1 MIRLV
6 VSTAMLLSGLV
17 GPVAATD
24 TEVITEV
31 TGKIR
36 EFVAG
41 MAIGEVQ
48 AASVADE
55 QIIAYSSG
63 GMWEYLSGAEFI
75 ASMTE
80 GPKLVAKGY
89 HIKVR
94 LLGDAKD
101 VAYASYYLGG
111 KITQDGEVIVV
122 DYRTRVSQVLQK
134 DGKNWVIVATHAS
147 PLFGG
152 SGVPAD

>member
-24 TEVITEV
+24 TEVIKEV

-41 MAIGEVQ
+41 MAKGEVQ

-89 HIKVR
+89 HINVR

>member
-1 MIRLV
+1 
-6 VSTAMLLSGLV
+6 
-17 GPVAATD
+17 
-24 TEVITEV
+24 
-31 TGKIR
+31 
-36 EFVAG
+36 
-41 MAIGEVQ
+41 MAKGEVQ

-89 HIKVR
+89 HINVR

>member
-6 VSTAMLLSGLV
+6 VSTAMLLSGLG

-24 TEVITEV
+24 TEVIPEV

-41 MAIGEVQ
+41 MAKGEVQ

-89 HIKVR
+89 HINVR

>member
-41 MAIGEVQ
+41 MAKGEVQ

-89 HIKVR
+89 HINVR

-111 KITQDGEVIVV
+111 KITQDGEEIVV

>member
-41 MAIGEVQ
+41 MAKGEVQ
-48 AASVADE
+48 AASVADK

-89 HIKVR
+89 HINVR
-94 LLGDAKD
+94 LLGDAND

>member
-41 MAIGEVQ
+41 MAKGEVQ

-89 HIKVR
+89 HINVR

>member
-41 MAIGEVQ
+41 MAKGEVQ

-89 HIKVR
+89 HINVR

-101 VAYASYYLGG
+101 VAYA
-111 KITQDGEVIVV
+111 
-122 DYRTRVSQVLQK
+122 
-134 DGKNWVIVATHAS
+134 
-147 PLFGG
+147 
-152 SGVPAD
+152 

>member
-41 MAIGEVQ
+41 MAKGEVQ